1 MGPVRKGENCMSD
14 NIAADILRQHVE
26 AIERLESEEQGL
38 KDDKKDRYLA
48 LKAEGFDVKAV
59 RKLIAMRKKRTDERT
74 QEEAILATYAAAL
87 NMQLGFDI

>member
-1 MGPVRKGENCMSD
+1 MSD
-14 NIAADILRQHVE
+14 NIATDILRQHVD

-38 KDDKKDRYLA
+38 KDDKKDRYSA